1 MKPYENDLG
10 AHLGAI
16 WAHIWAPIWA
26 RFGRTFGRNL
36 GAHLGAHFGRQFGPP
51 IRSLKSGPVLACETR
66 YEQFPHFSVKEMT
79 SDFASCTCFVFKAK

>member
-16 WAHIWAPIWA
+16 WAHIWAHIWA
-26 RFGRTFGRNL
+26 QFGRTFGRTFR
-36 GAHLGAHFGRQFGPP
+36 AP
-51 IRSLKSGPVLACETR
+51 IRSTNSVPQIWTRLGLCETR